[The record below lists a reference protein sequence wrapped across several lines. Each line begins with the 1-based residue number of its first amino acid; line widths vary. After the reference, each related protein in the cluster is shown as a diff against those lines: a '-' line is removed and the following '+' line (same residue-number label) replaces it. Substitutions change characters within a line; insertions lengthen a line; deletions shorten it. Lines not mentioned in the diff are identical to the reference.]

1 MHINFENI
9 KLFGFMPF
17 EEAEVNLKEN
27 GFTLISG
34 INNNVEDKAQS
45 NGAGKSSLISD
56 SISWALTGETIRG
69 TKDVCN
75 KNTSLGTSVEL
86 NFNIDKDKY
95 KVIRYKDHKDF
106 GTNLKFYINGE
117 DKSGKGIRDTEKI
130 LQEYLPDLNS
140 QLLGSV
146 IILGQG
152 LPQRFTSNTPSGR
165 KEVLEKLSKSDFM
178 IADIKDKITK
188 RKIQLQEQLRK
199 IEDNILSNNSKKSIL
214 ENNLQKLKN
223 DKALLEQT
231 DINIIEQDI
240 VTTQNYVVEL
250 MKNKE
255 IFELKQ
261 SSLQK
266 QVDTALDN
274 YTNFS
279 KKLDANYDNEYN
291 HLEEKYDI
299 SNKKILLDDLK
310 LKIKQQES
318 EISKLESIK
327 DICPTCHQKLPD
339 VHKVDT
345 TKLHEEL
352 QSMRDKYN
360 EYKQCFDLAN
370 EKLNEDALKLKESL
384 YKGLDDLKEEGQQL
398 RKQLNESIDEAQKY
412 NKEINNSQLKVD
424 KLKLNKENYEKQ
436 IQSIDINLKE
446 CENQLEELS
455 KAILYYNIDKEN
467 TNSHIEVVNK
477 MSTIANRDFRGFL
490 LSEIISFINK
500 KAKEYSQIIFE
511 TDKIKFNLNGNNI
524 DISYCD
530 KQYENLSGG
539 EKQRVDLIIQFS
551 IRDMLSQFLDF
562 SSNILILDE
571 ITDSLDEI
579 SSQQVISLIS
589 NKLCDVDSV
598 FIITHHG
605 KQLSI
610 PYDKEITIL
619 KDNNGISRL
628 I

>member
-86 NFNIDKDKY
+86 NFSIDKY
-95 KVIRYKDHKDF
+95 KYKVVRYKDHKDF

-152 LPQRFTSNTPSGR
+152 LPQRFTNNTPSGR

-199 IEDNILSNNSKKSIL
+199 IEDNILSDSSKKSIL

-240 VTTQNYVVEL
+240 VTTQNYIVEL

-291 HLEEKYDI
+291 HLEEKYGI

-310 LKIKQQES
+310 LKIKQQEN

-339 VHKVDT
+339 IHKVDT

-360 EYKQCFDLAN
+360 EYKQYFDLAN

-467 TNSHIEVVNK
+467 TNNHIEVVNK
-477 MSTIANRDFRGFL
+477 MSIIANRDFRGFL
-490 LSEIISFINK
+490 LSEIISFIDK

>member
-34 INNNVEDKAQS
+34 INNNIEDKAQS

-95 KVIRYKDHKDF
+95 KVVRYKDHKDF

-152 LPQRFTSNTPSGR
+152 LPQRFTNNTPSGR

-188 RKIQLQEQLRK
+188 RKIQLQEHLRK
-199 IEDNILSNNSKKSIL
+199 IEDNILSDSSKKSVL

-231 DINIIEQDI
+231 DVNTIEQDI
-240 VTTQNYVVEL
+240 VTTQNHIVDVI
-250 MKNKE
+250 KSKE
-255 IFELKQ
+255 IFELQQ
-261 SSLQK
+261 SSLQEK
-266 QVDTALDN
+266 VNKALDD
-274 YTNFS
+274 YTNFNRT
-279 KKLDANYDNEYN
+279 LDDNYNSEYA
-291 HLEEKYDI
+291 HLEE
-299 SNKKILLDDLK
+299 NCKILDIKNHLADLEFEK
-310 LKIKQQES
+310 KQREA
-318 EISKLESIK
+318 EMTRLESVK
-327 DICPTCHQKLPD
+327 DMCPTCGQKLPD

-345 TKLHEEL
+345 TQLHKEYDEF
-352 QSMRDKYN
+352 MITYN
-360 EYKQCFDLAN
+360 CIKNDYAETT
-370 EKLNEDALKLKESL
+370 EKLKQDALKLKESL
-384 YKGLDDLKEEGQQL
+384 YKGLDELKIEGQTL
-398 RKQLNESIDEAQKY
+398 RKQLNESIDEVQKH
-412 NKEINNSQLKVD
+412 NQELNSSQLKLD

-436 IQSIDINLKE
+436 IQSIDKDIEE
-446 CENQLEELS
+446 CENQIVNLS
-455 KAILYYNIDKEN
+455 STILYNNANKEN
-467 TNSHIEVVNK
+467 TNNHIEVVNK

-490 LSEIISFINK
+490 LSEIISFIDK

-511 TDKIKFNLNGNNI
+511 TDKIKFTLDGNNI
-524 DISYCD
+524 NISYCD

-579 SSQQVISLIS
+579 SSQQVMSLIS
-589 NKLCDVDSV
+589 NRLCDVDSV

-605 KQLSI
+605 KQLAI

-619 KDNNGISRL
+619 KGSNGISRL

>member
-34 INNNVEDKAQS
+34 INNKVEDKAQS
-45 NGAGKSSLISD
+45 NGSGKSSLISD
-56 SISWALTGETIRG
+56 SISWVLTGETVRG

-75 KNTSLGTSVEL
+75 KNTSSGTSVEL
-86 NFNIDKDKY
+86 NFNIDKDNY
-95 KVIRYKDHKDF
+95 KIIRYKEHKDF
-106 GTNLKFYINGE
+106 GTNLKLYINGE

-130 LQEYLPDLNS
+130 LQDYLPDLNA

-152 LPQRFTSNTPSGR
+152 LPQRFTNNTPSGR

-178 IADIKDKITK
+178 IADIKDRLSK
-188 RKIQLQEQLRK
+188 RKTQLQEKLRQV
-199 IEDNILSNNSKKSIL
+199 EDNILSDNSKKSIL

-231 DINIIEQDI
+231 DLGSIELEIEEIKKHIDKF
-240 VTTQNYVVEL
+240 T
-250 MKNKE
+250 KE
-255 IFELKQ
+255 KETLEIKQ
-261 SSLQK
+261 QSLQEK
-266 QVDTALDN
+266 VNKALDD
-274 YTNFS
+274 YTNFN
-279 KKLDANYDNEYN
+279 KTLDKNYDNEYI
-291 HLEEKYDI
+291 HLQEKYNILDI
-299 SNKKILLDDLK
+299 KNYLDNLEFEKKQK
-310 LKIKQQES
+310 ES
-318 EISKLESIK
+318 EIIRLESIK

-345 TKLHEEL
+345 TQLHKDY
-352 QSMRDKYN
+352 DKFLIVYN
-360 EYKQCFDLAN
+360 NTKDNYIETT
-370 EKLNEDALKLKESL
+370 EKLNQDALKLKESL
-384 YKGLDDLKEEGQQL
+384 YKGLDEIKADGQEL
-398 RKQLNESIDEAQKY
+398 RKQLNEVIDEVQKY
-412 NKEINNSQLKVD
+412 NKEINNLQLKLD
-424 KLKLNKENYEKQ
+424 RLKLNKENYKKES
-436 IQSIDINLKE
+436 QSINKSLEE
-446 CENQLEELS
+446 CENHIEELS
-455 KAILYYNIDKEN
+455 KNILYYNVDKEN
-467 TNSHIEVVNK
+467 TNKHIEVVNK
-477 MSTIANRDFRGFL
+477 MSVIANRDFRGFL
-490 LSEIISFINK
+490 LSEIISFIDE

-511 TDKIKFNLNGNNI
+511 TDKIKFTLDGNNI
-524 DISYCD
+524 NISYCD

-605 KQLSI
+605 KQLAI
-610 PYDKEITIL
+610 PYDKEINII